1 MKSDELLDSIR
12 ENFNGR
18 PGQPLV
24 FGVCATLAK
33 RSGHEPWIFRVGTLA
48 LALFWTMPA
57 VGAYI
62 ALGLLL
68 PETQDRTRG
77 VFKGLFIALEEW
89 VEKGMETFQD
99 LFGSKGR
106 GNTPS

>member
-1 MKSDELLDSIR
+1 
-12 ENFNGR
+12 
-18 PGQPLV
+18 
-24 FGVCATLAK
+24 
-33 RSGHEPWIFRVGTLA
+33 
-48 LALFWTMPA
+48 MPA